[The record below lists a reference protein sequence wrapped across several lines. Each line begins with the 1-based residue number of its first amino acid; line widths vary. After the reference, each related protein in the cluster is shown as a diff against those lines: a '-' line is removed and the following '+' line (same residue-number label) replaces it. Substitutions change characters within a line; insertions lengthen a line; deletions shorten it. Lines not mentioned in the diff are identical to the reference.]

1 MYNIVDSCCFRLK
14 RQLVQCVVYL
24 VVYKLFNCLK
34 AHTSWWSSMH
44 LILVA
49 ILHHHTYMSLI
60 HFTIFCF
67 SYLFFLFI
75 FSFIMSFNSFFFFE
89 RLFCFFFTSSHSL
102 PPERLDLIRSFLIF
116 FIQAAASAQ
125 EVRTPPQVL
134 CLCNCCCSTA
144 ATVLLFFKDV
154 RAPPTD

>member
-1 MYNIVDSCCFRLK
+1 MYNSVDSCCFRLK

-49 ILHHHTYMSLI
+49 ILHHHTYMSLT

-67 SYLFFLFI
+67 SYLFFFI

-89 RLFCFFFTSSHSL
+89 RLFCFFTSSHSL

-116 FIQAAASAQ
+116 SSGSRLCPGGQDSAAGALPLQLLLLHRCYCASF
-125 EVRTPPQVL
+125 L
-134 CLCNCCCSTA
+134 
-144 ATVLLFFKDV
+144 DIG
-154 RAPPTD
+154 